1 MKKFLFKAS
10 VYVILLNAFFLS
22 CSKDDP
28 EPATGKLTGTVTDAL
43 TSVALADVNI
53 IVFSADDNSPTG
65 TTLVTDASGHYEA
78 ELAPGNYYSKFYK
91 QGYNSVPPAGMEAVA
106 FSVVAGSTVDQ
117 PAEMFP
123 STVVNGGFISG
134 KVTSGSAAVGG
145 VLVVATAGAQAY
157 SSVTDKDGVYMIFN
171 VPAGTYNV
179 KGFVAGMNS
188 DVTSAVVTSSTESS
202 DINISLT
209 AGANGTLTGAIRNL
223 ATGNLDVDISLVHP
237 LTKETIPGLT
247 TKSSNLN
254 YTIGNIPDGIYFARA
269 TFKNDQR
276 VMDPDRIAKFGEPQV
291 EFSSGNSVEITFDIT
306 GSVTVNSPSNA
317 ATTNQPIEVNSA
329 TPTFQWAAYSSTS
342 DYVIE
347 VTDATTGTI
356 VWGGFDKSG
365 ENPVKN
371 IVIPSSQTSI
381 AFNSDGNATIAALVP
396 GRIYRWRVFASK
408 NDQNSTTGWTLI
420 SASEDQLGLIKVVL

>member
-1 MKKFLFKAS
+1 MKAGA
-10 VYVILLNAFFLS
+10 YVVLLNALFLS

-28 EPATGKLTGTVTDAL
+28 EPATGKLTGTVADAL
-43 TSVALADVNI
+43 TSAALAGVNV
-53 IVFSADDNSPTG
+53 IVFSADDNAPTG
-65 TTLVTDASGHYEA
+65 TTLITDASGNYEA

-91 QGYNSVPPAGMEAVA
+91 QSYNSVPPAGMEAVA
-106 FSVVAGSTVDQ
+106 FTIVSGSAIDQ

-123 STVVNGGFISG
+123 SSVLNGGFISG
-134 KVTSGSAAVGG
+134 KVTSGSSAVGG
-145 VLVVATAGAQAY
+145 VLVVATANEQAF
-157 SSVTDKDGVYMIFN
+157 SSVTDKDGAYVIFN
-171 VPAGTYNV
+171 VPAGTYSV

-188 DVTSAVVTSSTESS
+188 DVASAVVNSNTESS
-202 DINISLT
+202 GIDVALTTGASGSLT
-209 AGANGTLTGAIRNL
+209 GSIKNL

-254 YTIGNIPDGIYFARA
+254 YTITNIPDGIYFARA
-269 TFKNDQR
+269 TFRNDQR

-291 EFSSGNSVEITFDIT
+291 EFIGGNSAELAFDIT
-306 GSVTVNSPSNA
+306 GSVTVNSPSNE
-317 ATTNQPIEVNSA
+317 ATTNQPIEVTST

-347 VTDATTGTI
+347 VIDATTGTV

-381 AFNSDGNATIAALVP
+381 QFNSDGNAAIAELVP